1 MYLKWTSDFIRFLGD
16 QDHNIEEVLAHL
28 VLRAMAPLQATSAFI
43 SILDNQNSIITVGRF
58 GIPEETTSSYEERFQ
73 LSDRLP
79 ITDALRLRKI
89 VVVNTLP
96 KWPSEYPLL
105 VDTPYPTMEASLIS
119 FPIERCGTPMAVA
132 TVFFNFKV
140 LLNDET
146 IEFID
151 SIANL
156 LSLYLFSP
164 AYRHE
169 SRKDFTP
176 EDVIGIQSQRGL
188 PLSQRQDLILRMIS
202 EGRTNL
208 AIGEILQYSEST
220 IRQETIKIF
229 SKLGCDGRLEAADIY
244 RVKELAAL
252 ESVREAIA

>member
-1 MYLKWTSDFIRFLGD
+1 MYLKWTSQFIKFLAE
-16 QDHNIEEVLAHL
+16 QDHTIEEVLAHV
-28 VLRAMAPLQATSAFI
+28 VLRVMAPLHATSAFI
-43 SILDNQNSIITVGRF
+43 SVLDNKNSIVVVGRF
-58 GIPEETTSSYEERFQ
+58 GIPEETSGSYEERFQ

-79 ITDALRLRKI
+79 ITDAIRLRKI

-96 KWPSEYPLL
+96 NWPAEYPLL
-105 VDTPYPTMEASLIS
+105 AHAPYPTEEAALIS
-119 FPIERCGTPMAVA
+119 FPIERFGTPMAVA

-140 LLNDET
+140 LLNDDT

-156 LSLYLFSP
+156 LSMYLFSP
-164 AYRHE
+164 AYRQGVKRAF
-169 SRKDFTP
+169 SP
-176 EDVIGIQSQRGL
+176 EDAIATQSQRGL

-208 AIGEILQYSEST
+208 AIGEILKYSEST

-229 SKLGCDGRLEAADIY
+229 SKLGCDGRVEAADLY
-244 RVKELAAL
+244 RIQELENTVPAVL
-252 ESVREAIA
+252 VQ

>member
-1 MYLKWTSDFIRFLGD
+1 
-16 QDHNIEEVLAHL
+16 
-28 VLRAMAPLQATSAFI
+28 MAPLHASSAFI
-43 SILDNQNSIITVGRF
+43 SVLDNQNSIVTVGRF
-58 GIPEETTSSYEERFQ
+58 GIPDEISTAYQERFQ
-73 LSDRLP
+73 LSDQLP

-105 VDTPYPTMEASLIS
+105 SNTPYPTKDASLIS

-156 LSLYLFSP
+156 LSMYLFSP
-164 AYRHE
+164 AYRQGVA
-169 SRKDFTP
+169 SAFSP
-176 EDVIGIQSQRGL
+176 EDVIGVDSERGL
-188 PLSQRQDLILRMIS
+188 PLTQRQDLILRMIS
-202 EGRTNL
+202 EGRTNN

-229 SKLGCDGRLEAADIY
+229 SKLGCDGRIEAADLY
-244 RVKELAAL
+244 RSQRMAVL
-252 ESVREAIA
+252 EPIIEAIA

>member
-1 MYLKWTSDFIRFLGD
+1 MYLKWTSDFIKFLSE
-16 QDHNIEEVLAHL
+16 QDHNIEEVLGHL
-28 VLRAMAPLQATSAFI
+28 VLRAMAPLHATSAFI
-43 SILDNQNSIITVGRF
+43 SVLDNQNSIVIVGRF
-58 GIPEETTSSYEERFQ
+58 GIPEETSSSYEERFQ

-96 KWPSEYPLL
+96 AWPLEYPLL
-105 VDTPYPTMEASLIS
+105 SNTPYPTKEASLIS

-132 TVFFNFKV
+132 TVFFTFKV

-156 LSLYLFSP
+156 LSMYLFSP
-164 AYRHE
+164 TYRHAAVP
-169 SRKDFTP
+169 DFSL
-176 EDVIGIQSQRGL
+176 EDVIGVGSERGL
-188 PLSQRQDLILRMIS
+188 PLTQRQDLILRMIS
-202 EGRTNL
+202 EGRTNN
-208 AIGEILQYSEST
+208 AIGDILQYSEST

-229 SKLGCDGRLEAADIY
+229 SKLGCDGRAEAAEIY
-244 RVKELAAL
+244 KSQEDERLDSIGVA
-252 ESVREAIA
+252 

>member
-1 MYLKWTSDFIRFLGD
+1 MYLKWTSDFIKFLSE
-16 QDHNIEEVLAHL
+16 QDHSIEEVLAHV
-28 VLRAMAPLQATSAFI
+28 VLRAMAPLHATSAFI
-43 SILDNQNSIITVGRF
+43 SVLDNQNSIVAIGRF
-58 GIPEETTSSYEERFQ
+58 GIPEETSSSYEERFQ

-96 KWPSEYPLL
+96 DWPSEYPLL
-105 VDTPYPTMEASLIS
+105 ANTPYPTKEASLIS

-146 IEFID
+146 TEFID
-151 SIANL
+151 SISNL
-156 LSLYLFSP
+156 LSMYLFSP
-164 AYRHE
+164 AYRQGVKPIF
-169 SRKDFTP
+169 SP

-202 EGRTNL
+202 EGRTNN

-229 SKLGCDGRLEAADIY
+229 SKLGCDGRAEAADLY
-244 RVKELAAL
+244 RSHEIETVIPI
-252 ESVREAIA
+252 AISSS